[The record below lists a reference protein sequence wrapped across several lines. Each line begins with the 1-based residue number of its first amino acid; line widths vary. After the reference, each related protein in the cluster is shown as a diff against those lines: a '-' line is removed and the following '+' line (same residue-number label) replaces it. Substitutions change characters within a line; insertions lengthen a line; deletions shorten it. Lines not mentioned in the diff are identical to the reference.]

1 MECSHRG
8 ATDQSG
14 DELAMKKRRES
25 IEIFT
30 ISFLDIISSAFAA
43 VVLLVLISKPL
54 PGTSSLDTENSET
67 LLKQV
72 ITAEGGV
79 DDLTSELEKQ
89 QRELASLKQIKALLK
104 ASEISTKK
112 QLGDTSRELE
122 KLDGDLDGLSLVESS
137 LKRSSIRP
145 SSSLKR
151 DAEVGG
157 IPVDSDY
164 IIFIVDTSGS
174 MLSIWDR
181 VSREVINVLKIH
193 PQVKGFQIMND
204 NGIHL
209 ISSYAGKWI
218 PDTPQ
223 RRSSVMKVFGAWQS
237 ASNSSPVE
245 GVEVAL
251 KRYAKSNISL
261 SIYIFG
267 DDYSGS
273 SYDPVIQTLAKLN
286 TNRVTGKRLA
296 KIHAVGFISN
306 YATNRFSILMREVT
320 KQNGG
325 TFLAL
330 PL

>member
-1 MECSHRG
+1 
-8 ATDQSG
+8 
-14 DELAMKKRRES
+14 MKARREN

-30 ISFLDIISSAFAA
+30 ISFLDVISSAFAA

-54 PGTSSLDTENSET
+54 QDSSTVDVGVTER

-72 ITAEGGV
+72 VKAEGGLS
-79 DDLTSELEKQ
+79 DSAKELEEKR
-89 QRELASLKQIKALLK
+89 RELASLKQINALLHT
-104 ASEISTKK
+104 SEQNAKK
-112 QLGDTSRELE
+112 QMGDRSQQLQ
-122 KLDGDLDGLSLVESS
+122 KLDGDLEGLSLVQSS
-137 LKRSSIRP
+137 ISRAAIRP
-145 SSSLKR
+145 SSSTVR
-151 DAEVGG
+151 DVEVGG

-174 MLSIWDR
+174 MIQIWDR
-181 VSREVINVLKIH
+181 VSKEVLNVLKIH
-193 PQVKGFQIMND
+193 PKVKGFQIMND

-218 PDTPQ
+218 PDTPL
-223 RRSSVMKVFGAWQS
+223 RRKGVMKVFGAWKS

-245 GVEVAL
+245 GLEVAL
-251 KRYAKSNISL
+251 KKYAKPNRSL

-267 DDYSGS
+267 DDYTGS
-273 SYDPVIQTLAKLN
+273 SYDTVINKLVSLN
-286 TNRVTGKRLA
+286 TNKITGKKLA
-296 KIHAVGFISN
+296 KIHAVGFMSN

-320 KQNGG
+320 KRNGG